1 MSIDLS
7 PLTADE
13 IGGTPADTAS
23 SEEWRPVMPVPETA
37 PPLTGALLDQFAP
50 RGFQRAG
57 AWKYVD
63 AQGRMLGAIARFDR
77 AGDTLSKQVLPIT
90 YCQGTGGRREWRAK
104 GFPTPRPLFGLD
116 ALASRPDAPV
126 IVVEGEKTAAAASKR
141 FGDFVATTSP
151 GGSKAARKADW
162 SPLKGRRVVIWPDA
176 DAPGAAYA
184 VDVAELAQ
192 AAGAASVATVKLP
205 AGLPTG
211 WDLADAPPVS
221 MTDADLA
228 RILDSAGSPAAWGA
242 PVAITSSLPPVEPFE
257 PEMLPEALRAYVF
270 DVADRQQSVPDF
282 VAVAALCGL
291 AAMIGNRVRV
301 GPKQNDDWIEVPNLW
316 GAIIGPPSA
325 MKSPAMQS
333 ALGPVY
339 ALQDEMRQAWQ
350 ASIEAGDIDDV
361 LSSIDEK
368 EAKKRAAKA
377 IKDGDRDTARSILAD
392 LQKDDD
398 DEPPCPRIVVN
409 DATVEKLG
417 ELLNENPRGLLLM
430 RDELPGFL
438 ARMESEEYASERAFY
453 LEAFNGS
460 GRFTYDRIG
469 RGTVHIANCTLS
481 LIGGVQ
487 PSRIAPIVR
496 GAITGTSNDG
506 LVQRLQLAVWPD
518 LRSSWRW
525 VDRHPSKE
533 ARDAFEKVFR
543 DLHEFPL
550 GRPDQPLVLRFSP
563 DGQDLFRAWM
573 EEIQSEARAGNLSP
587 VLEAHLLKMPKTV
600 ASLALLFE
608 LIDGGKFEIGR
619 TATLR
624 ALAWADY
631 LRSHA
636 RRLYASGGTMVE
648 DGARLIVE
656 RRGQLP
662 DEFSARDVYRKH
674 WAGLSDGETV
684 ADAIELLIK
693 TNHCRETKRAETQM
707 GRPAIAYQWNPALGA
722 PTP

>member
-1 MSIDLS
+1 MDIDLS
-7 PLTADE
+7 PLRPDE
-13 IGGTPADTAS
+13 IAGIPVDAAT
-23 SEEWRPVMPVPETA
+23 SEEWRPVMPVPDAA
-37 PPLTGALLDQFAP
+37 PPLTGGLLDQFAP
-50 RGFQRAG
+50 RGFRRSG

-63 AQGRMLGAIARFDR
+63 AQGRMLGAIVRFDQFGG
-77 AGDTLSKQVLPIT
+77 APAKQVLPIT
-90 YCQGTGGRREWRAK
+90 YCEGSNGRCEWRSK
-104 GFPTPRPLFGLD
+104 GFPSPRPLFGLD
-116 ALASRPDAPV
+116 LLASRPDAPV
-126 IVVEGEKTAAAASKR
+126 IVVEGEKTTTAAGKR
-141 FGDFVATTSP
+141 FGDHVAITSP

-162 SPLKGRRVVIWPDA
+162 SPLKGRRVIIWPDA

-184 VDVAELAQ
+184 ADVADLAR
-192 AAGAASVATVKLP
+192 AAGAASVAIVSLP
-205 AGLPTG
+205 EGLSKS
-211 WDLADAPPVS
+211 WDLADDLPAG

-228 RILDSAGSPAAWGA
+228 RILEAAGSPAAWAA
-242 PVAITSSLPPVEPFE
+242 PVTITSSLPPVEPFE
-257 PEMLPEALRAYVF
+257 PEMLPEALRGYVF

-301 GPKQNDDWIEVPNLW
+301 GPKQNDDWVEVPNLW

-377 IKDGDRDTARSILAD
+377 IKDGDRDAARSILAD
-392 LQKDDD
+392 LQKDDE
-398 DEPPCPRIVVN
+398 DETPCPRIVVN

-417 ELLNENPRGLLLM
+417 ELLNENPRGLLLI

-438 ARMESEEYASERAFY
+438 AKMESEEYASERAFY

-487 PSRIAPIVR
+487 PSRIAPLVR
-496 GAITGTSNDG
+496 GAIAGTSNDG
-506 LVQRLQLAVWPD
+506 LIQRLQLTVWPD
-518 LRSSWRW
+518 ARSSWTW
-525 VDRHPSKE
+525 VDRHPDKD
-533 ARDAFEKVFR
+533 AREAFEKVFR
-543 DLHEFPL
+543 DLHDFPL
-550 GRPDQPLVLRFSP
+550 GRPDEPLVLRFSP
-563 DGQDLFRAWM
+563 EGQDLFRAWM
-573 EEIQSEARAGNLSP
+573 EEIQTEARAGNISP

-608 LIDGGKFEIGR
+608 LIDGGQFDIGR

-674 WAGLSDGETV
+674 WAGLGDNETV
-684 ADAIELLIK
+684 ADAIDLLIK
-693 TNHCRETKRAETQM
+693 TSHCRETKRTETLM
-707 GRPAIAYQWNPALGA
+707 GRPAAVYQWNPALGEPA
-722 PTP
+722 Q